1 MEAAL
6 SNASFRVMKSVLS
19 LGEISFVVFKA
30 ARGAGFAWGLAE
42 EAGHAAR
49 WLTTQGLFEPIDFYN
64 ALIKTLPPP
73 REPKKLRPP
82 PDAKALCPFRLG
94 ALLCDGA
101 ENLPDRRAYRVSHP
115 LLLAACLAPAAGALQ
130 KSFALSWRGAKIT
143 ITRHIAI
150 TGGDNLHA
158 NFADVVQIKAL
169 SPPLSPPAGLA
180 KPNAISP
187 NTSGWR
193 RLTTLAGK
201 ILVPSSED
209 STIKGAGAGLTDND

>member
-1 MEAAL
+1 M
-6 SNASFRVMKSVLS
+6 
-19 LGEISFVVFKA
+19 LGVCRRSGGM
-30 ARGAGFAWGLAE
+30 RPL
-42 EAGHAAR
+42 
-49 WLTTQGLFEPIDFYN
+49 LTTQGLFEPIDFYN

-209 STIKGAGAGLTDND
+209 STIKGAGAGAYGQ